1 MPLVPSP
8 SLMLGES
15 ALLANHLVNL
25 FKWKK
30 ISLAMAKL
38 RIAHDCKVA
47 EPLQQG

>member
-25 FKWKK
+25 VKWKK
-30 ISLAMAKL
+30 IFVAKL
-38 RIAHDCKVA
+38 RVAHDCKVA